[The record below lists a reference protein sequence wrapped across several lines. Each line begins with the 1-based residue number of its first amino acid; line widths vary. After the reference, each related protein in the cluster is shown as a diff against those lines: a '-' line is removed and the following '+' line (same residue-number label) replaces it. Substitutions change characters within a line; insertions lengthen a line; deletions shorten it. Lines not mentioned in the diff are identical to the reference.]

1 MLLVACLRI
10 SPDLG
15 DELDELAADTEPV
28 ESGQGNHRKTTK
40 TKGKKKTKTTAKKTE
55 KKLDSAPS
63 DVEKPVAKAKAKASN
78 VVGAKKPFLSVRET
92 MDHKRK
98 RIQGELEELIAM
110 GECETECEEQARQC
124 AINTKKVFWMQFSQM
139 SAS

>member
-1 MLLVACLRI
+1 MNSHFIINSDKGISCCLLHECLACCLRI

-40 TKGKKKTKTTAKKTE
+40 TKGKKKNKDYRLRNRKKVG
-55 KKLDSAPS
+55 SAPS

-78 VVGAKKPFLSVRET
+78 VVGAKKPFLSMRET
-92 MDHKRK
+92 MEHKRK
-98 RIQGELEELIAM
+98 RIQG
-110 GECETECEEQARQC
+110 
-124 AINTKKVFWMQFSQM
+124 VFM
-139 SAS
+139 S